1 MQETEFHSLSKQLPL
16 VFRIGKQTLSFAV
29 NDLQT
34 EHRILFEPYTVR
46 SGISMA
52 ANLRE
57 AFKENG
63 LLLRKF
69 QKAQVFVDA
78 PVVMVPVE
86 EFVEEEAEKMYK
98 YVLTECDNIETL
110 HYIMPETNAVALF
123 GISKDLKMVLT
134 DNIPNVRFMPI
145 MQPVWKYMHRRSFSG
160 HHQKLYACF
169 HDKKVDVFCFNK
181 NRFKFTNSFDV
192 SHPHDAVYYIMHVWK
207 LLGFDATND
216 ELFIMGNI
224 PEYEWHIENLN
235 RYINKV
241 YTINPTAEF
250 NRAPATQVKGMPFDL
265 ITLFTKG

>member
-86 EFVEEEAEKMYK
+86 EFIEEEAENMYK
-98 YVLTECDNIETL
+98 YVLTDCDNI
-110 HYIMPETNAVALF
+110 
-123 GISKDLKMVLT
+123 
-134 DNIPNVRFMPI
+134 
-145 MQPVWKYMHRRSFSG
+145 
-160 HHQKLYACF
+160 AC
-169 HDKKVDVFCFNK
+169 
-181 NRFKFTNSFDV
+181 
-192 SHPHDAVYYIMHVWK
+192 
-207 LLGFDATND
+207 
-216 ELFIMGNI
+216 
-224 PEYEWHIENLN
+224 LN
-235 RYINKV
+235 QRG
-241 YTINPTAEF
+241 A
-250 NRAPATQVKGMPFDL
+250 
-265 ITLFTKG
+265 